1 MAFSDT
7 QMQAITHKDGP
18 ALILAGPGSGKTTVI
33 TNRIVTLLERYQIPG
48 SQILVIT
55 FTRAAANEMQSRFL
69 TLYQKRNARLEH
81 CSTGVTFG
89 TFHSVFYRIL
99 RHAYQ
104 YDASNILTQRE
115 QYKIIESIIDELEMD
130 APDFNELASN
140 LLGEISSVKSNC
152 LSLDYYYAKSCP
164 ENVFRRVYRLYEKK
178 LREANKVD
186 FDDILTMTY
195 ELLSKRRDILA
206 AWQRHFSYILIDEF
220 QDINLIQYQTIKLL
234 AAPKNNLFIV
244 GDDDQS
250 IYRFRGA
257 RPEIMLG
264 FEKDYPN
271 ARRILLDINYRSD
284 AYIVA
289 AANHLIGH
297 NTARFPKV
305 IRASHKATNPVLLKP
320 CRDTAE
326 QNRFLTAQIRDYH
339 AQGYAYEDIAILF
352 RTNMGTRFVMDAM
365 MKNGIPFHMK
375 DALPNLFA
383 HWIALD
389 VIAYLRI
396 VSETGNNR
404 ANWLRVMNRPNRYIK
419 REALAP
425 FTSDIRVEQLKE
437 YYKDKDWM
445 IERLDRLEYDLMI
458 MKRMSPYAAIH
469 YLTNAMKYQDYL
481 KEYAKEHHINEQE
494 LLDVLTAVHESS
506 QSCRNFAEWFT
517 YIENYTEELQNQAKK
532 SSATEK
538 EQSGVCLC
546 TLHCA
551 KGLEYPI
558 VLIPDINEDN
568 IPHAK
573 AAIDADLEEERRLF
587 YVGLTR
593 AKEHLHLY
601 CVGELAGKERLP
613 SRFLGELNE
622 VDSR

>member
-69 TLYQKRNARLEH
+69 TLYQKRNARSEH
-81 CSTGVTFG
+81 RSTGVTFG

-104 YDASNILTQRE
+104 YDASNILTQKE
-115 QYKIIESIIDELEMD
+115 QYKMIESIIDELEMD

-178 LREANKVD
+178 LRQANKVD

-195 ELLSKRRDILA
+195 ELLSKRHDILA
-206 AWQRHFSYILIDEF
+206 AWQQHFSYILIDEF

-264 FEKDYPN
+264 FEKDYPT
-271 ARRILLDINYRSD
+271 AKRILLDINYRSD

-339 AQGYAYEDIAILF
+339 DQGYAYEDIAILF

-425 FTSDIRVEQLKE
+425 FTSDIRIEQLKE

-445 IERLDRLEYDLMI
+445 LERLDRLEYDLMI

-481 KEYAKEHHINEQE
+481 KDYAKEHHINEQE

-517 YIENYTEELQNQAKK
+517 YIDNYTEELQNQAKK

-601 CVGELAGKERLP
+601 CVGEVAGKERLP